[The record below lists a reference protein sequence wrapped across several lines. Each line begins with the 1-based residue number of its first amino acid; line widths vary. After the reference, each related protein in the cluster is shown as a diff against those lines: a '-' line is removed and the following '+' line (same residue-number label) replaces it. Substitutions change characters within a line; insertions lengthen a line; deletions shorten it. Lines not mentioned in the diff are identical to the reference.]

1 MARSVWRSSAAFLA
15 CAFVTVSVAM
25 HVKPQSSVDKQAAQ
39 TLFRAGILPD
49 GQPLRA
55 ARPGSIPVEGQAAA
69 CARCHRRSG
78 FGVEEGRIV
87 IPPITGKYLFRES
100 TTDALQTEAMHM
112 ADPEPE
118 ATAARRRNRYNS
130 ETLARAIREGVDPDG
145 RSLDYLMPRYQ
156 LNDADMALLIG
167 YLKELSVR
175 PPPGAVGDILQFATI
190 VTPDADPVKRDAML
204 DVLNHFFVNKN
215 AYYRGA
221 DPPLQ
226 SERRIHFRVLR
237 RWELHVWNLTG
248 APETWDAQL
257 HHLLKTDPVFAV
269 ISGIG
274 ARTWEPVHRFCE
286 SESLPCLMPNVDLP
300 VVGEQD
306 FYPVYFSRG
315 VLLEADIIGHRLSEA
330 PGSAAPVHVVEV
342 YRPDDI
348 GAAAA
353 KYLAAAL
360 APSGANVTLRE
371 LKTKGAAH
379 ELAAIAGKGAP
390 GEVLVLWLRPQDLKA
405 LPITTTRSRVFISG
419 LMGGLENAPLPAAW
433 RAGTRMTYPF
443 ALPKDRTIP
452 MDYPEGWFRI
462 QKIPVVDLRTQTDTY
477 LACSILAQ
485 AAGTMLDNFVPDYL
499 VERVEVEL
507 SHRIINGYYPRLGLA
522 PGQRFASK
530 GAYLVKFADPAGQR
544 LLADSDWIVP

>member
-1 MARSVWRSSAAFLA
+1 MAPSLWRSSAALLA
-15 CAFVTVSVAM
+15 CAFLAASAAG
-25 HVKPQSSVDKQAAQ
+25 HVKPQSSTDKNAAE
-39 TLFRAGILPD
+39 TLYREGILPD
-49 GQPLRA
+49 GQPLRG
-55 ARPGSIPVEGQAAA
+55 ARPGSVPVEGQAAA
-69 CARCHRRSG
+69 CGNCHRRSG

-100 TTDALQTEAMHM
+100 TTDVMQMAHPDPGAEA
-112 ADPEPE
+112 AP
-118 ATAARRRNRYNS
+118 ARRNRYSS
-130 ETLARAIREGVDPDG
+130 ETLARAIREGVDPEG
-145 RSLDYLMPRYQ
+145 RSLDYLMPRFQ
-156 LNDADMALLIG
+156 LDDADMALLIA
-167 YLKELSVR
+167 YLKGLSVK
-175 PPPGAVGDILQFATI
+175 PPPGAVGDMLQFATI

-204 DVLNHFFVNKN
+204 DVLNHFFGNKN

-237 RWELHVWNLTG
+237 RWQLHVWTLTG
-248 APETWDAQL
+248 APDTWDAQL
-257 HHLLKTDPVFAV
+257 HHLLKADPVFAV

-300 VVGEQD
+300 VVNEQD

-315 VLLEADIIGHRLSEA
+315 VLLEADLIRHRLSA
-330 PGSAAPVHVVEV
+330 DTGSAAPVHVVQV

-353 KYLAAAL
+353 KSLAASL
-360 APSGANVTLRE
+360 ASSGAKVTLRE
-371 LKTKGAAH
+371 LKAKEPAH
-379 ELAAIAGKGAP
+379 ELAAIAHGGAP

-405 LPITTTRSRVFISG
+405 LPNTATQSRVFISG
-419 LMGGLENAPLPAAW
+419 LMGGLEDAPLPAGW
-433 RAGTRMTYPF
+433 RGGTRMTYPF
-443 ALPKDRTIP
+443 DVPQDRVIR
-452 MDYPEGWFRI
+452 MDYPMGWFRI
-462 QKIPVVDLRTQTDTY
+462 QNIPVVDLRTQTDTY

-507 SHRIINGYYPRLGLA
+507 SRRIINGYYPRLGLA

-530 GAYLVKFADPAGQR
+530 GGLLVRFSEPTGKKIVADG
-544 LLADSDWIVP
+544 DWVIP